1 MSELLI
7 GLWIG
12 SIAGLLIG
20 TLLEHHNAKGPGHYE

>member
-12 SIAGLLIG
+12 SIAGLIFG
-20 TLLEHHNAKGPGHYE
+20 TVLEHWNAKRPGHND